1 MHIGE
6 TSLIRRTLDNL
17 REFRR
22 LRRSSMQPDN
32 GRAAPFPVFVINLE
46 RSPERRQ
53 YALAHLSSVGLSPS
67 IFTAVDGK
75 QLNLPYLVERG
86 IYDDAL
92 ARESFAR
99 SLSLAEIG
107 CSLSHFEVCR
117 RIVSQEL
124 DFALVAEDD
133 VHFPPRASHM
143 LGRVLAS
150 APADWEL
157 IQLKFF
163 SRRFQN
169 DIAGFVSFPFEDGL
183 PVGATAYL
191 IRLSCAKKICANAL
205 PIRFP
210 ADSMLGRAAK
220 WDVRIYGVY
229 PQIAGVN
236 NVFPSSIQGDRN
248 WRFRLSN
255 FAKTL
260 LLKVMR

>member
-1 MHIGE
+1 MQTRE

-22 LRRSSMQPDN
+22 LRSSSGQPDQM
-32 GRAAPFPVFVINLE
+32 GAASFPVFVINLE

-53 YALAHLSSVGLSPS
+53 YAVAHLSSVGLSPTV
-67 IFTAVDGK
+67 FTAVDGK
-75 QLNLPYLVERG
+75 QLNLPDLVERG
-86 IYDDAL
+86 IYDDAR

-107 CSLSHFEVCR
+107 CSLSHVGVCR
-117 RIVSQEL
+117 HIVSQQL

-133 VHFPPRASHM
+133 VHLPPSASEEIRRIIE
-143 LGRVLAS
+143 G
-150 APADWEL
+150 APADWGL

-163 SRRFQN
+163 SRRFVE
-169 DIAGFVSFPFEDGL
+169 DTAGFVNFPYDNGL

-191 IRLSCAKKICANAL
+191 VRLSAAEKICAHAF
-205 PIRFP
+205 PIRYP
-210 ADSMLGRAAK
+210 ADSMLGRAAQ
-220 WDVRIYGVY
+220 WDVRIYGVC
-229 PQIAGVN
+229 PQLAGVN
-236 NVFPSSIQGDRN
+236 NVFPSSIQGARN

-260 LLKVMR
+260 LLKAMR